1 MLGGPPMLRRND
13 PGSQRLSPPGVRVSM
28 DAIMLDPEAGEGLS
42 GVASISLPGSG
53 DVVSRGDAEGMESH
67 RVGTVQGDKT

>member
-1 MLGGPPMLRRND
+1 MLRRND

-28 DAIMLDPEAGEGLS
+28 VEIMLDPEAGEGLS

-53 DVVSRGDAEGMESH
+53 DVDERLRNSKQQEVIS
-67 RVGTVQGDKT
+67 QKP